1 MYNKLIQASLFLLG
15 VVLVCIAL
23 MTTKKNS
30 FRVLLSAI
38 IVVLLLLVNQHLE
51 KEKEKF
57 AVIDSKLVSN
67 NDSSLLNQQRNTS
80 NELTVLEEKIKLM
93 KRFYVDKQNKIN
105 ESNTPTIKLRC
116 SPPIDPEE
124 LINSNIPI
132 ESGGFSVIKE
142 NVSSLEELVQDKSSS
157 I

>member
-1 MYNKLIQASLFLLG
+1 MCNKLIQASLFLLG

-93 KRFYVDKQNKIN
+93 KRIYLDKQNEIN
-105 ESNTPTIKLRC
+105 ENNTPTIQLRC
-116 SPPIDPEE
+116 SPPIDPQG
-124 LINSNIPI
+124 LINSNTAI
-132 ESGGFSVIKE
+132 ESGGFSGI
-142 NVSSLEELVQDKSSS
+142 EEKLASIEKLVQDSSSS

>member
-1 MYNKLIQASLFLLG
+1 MCNKLIQASLFLLG

-51 KEKEKF
+51 KEKERF
-57 AVIDSKLVSN
+57 VVIDSKLVSN

-93 KRFYVDKQNKIN
+93 KRFYVDKQNEIN
-105 ESNTPTIKLRC
+105 ESNTPTIQLRC
-116 SPPIDPEE
+116 SPPIDPQG
-124 LINSNIPI
+124 LINSNTAI
-132 ESGGFSVIKE
+132 ESGGFSGI
-142 NVSSLEELVQDKSSS
+142 EEKLASIEKLVQDSSSS